1 MTRKTRRKRDL
12 RQRAKDTKKKKISNG
27 SITYGF
33 ANKSGPEIEVL
44 SIK

>member
-12 RQRAKDTKKKKISNG
+12 RQRAKDTKKKISNG

-33 ANKSGPEIEVL
+33 ANKSGPEIEV
-44 SIK
+44 